1 MIRKRYKLVPIPT
14 RLILEISMINETTFY
29 EHAHDFIFKINVDG
43 AASGYMNDHSLFLEH
58 VHRVASYVINKKGM
72 IPIIWDDMLR
82 KIQSEKLV
90 ESGIGRLVEPMVWVY
105 VEDIDR
111 FIYSFTWSTYA
122 EVFPHLWTASAY
134 KGAFGEQ
141 LYIVNVARHVY
152 NNLAWLDVMKRETLG
167 PEKVC

>member
-1 MIRKRYKLVPIPT
+1 MLFAVIAKAVAPASVPIFDC
-14 RLILEISMINETTFY
+14 RLCSNPRWY
-29 EHAHDFIFKINVDG
+29 VCN
-43 AASGYMNDHSLFLEH
+43 SLFLEH
-58 VHRVASYVINKKGM
+58 VHRVASYVVNKKGM

-82 KIQSEKLV
+82 KIQSEKLI

-122 EVFPHLWTASAY
+122 EVFPHIWTASAY

-167 PEKVC
+167 PEKVVSF

>member
-1 MIRKRYKLVPIPT
+1 M
-14 RLILEISMINETTFY
+14 
-29 EHAHDFIFKINVDG
+29 DG
-43 AASGYMNDHSLFLEH
+43 VASGYMNDHSLFLEH
-58 VHRVASYVINKKGM
+58 VHRVASYVRNKKGM

-90 ESGIGRLVEPMVWVY
+90 ESGIGQLVEPMVWVY

-122 EVFPHLWTASAY
+122 GVFQHIWTASAY

-141 LYIVNVARHVY
+141 LYVVNVARHVY
-152 NNLAWLDVMKRETLG
+152 NNLAWLDIMKRETLG
-167 PEKVC
+167 PDKVTSLKCNFNINTLVSIVILS

>member
-1 MIRKRYKLVPIPT
+1 MSIHT
-14 RLILEISMINETTFY
+14 RCQTFY
-29 EHAHDFIFKINVDG
+29 FIYNYFLCTLCILTPDYIFKINVDG

-122 EVFPHLWTASAY
+122 EVFSHIWTASAY

-167 PEKVC
+167 PEKVCQMSP

>member
-1 MIRKRYKLVPIPT
+1 
-14 RLILEISMINETTFY
+14 
-29 EHAHDFIFKINVDG
+29 
-43 AASGYMNDHSLFLEH
+43 
-58 VHRVASYVINKKGM
+58 M

-82 KIQSEKLV
+82 KIQSEKLI

-122 EVFPHLWTASAY
+122 EVFPHIWTASAY

-167 PEKVC
+167 PEKVVIRKQV

>member
-1 MIRKRYKLVPIPT
+1 
-14 RLILEISMINETTFY
+14 MINETTFY

-122 EVFPHLWTASAY
+122 EVFPHIWTASAY

-167 PEKVC
+167 PEKVCLNLF